1 MWNIQGL
8 NSSAFGL
15 KSLNTEF
22 QKSIKEMDI
31 IILQETWS
39 RADAITHCPPN
50 YRETILPSQKLSTVR
65 QGRDSGGQIIWY
77 KSKFHNHINTVK
89 QGICFTWLKIHK
101 ELLSSRKDIF
111 LCAIYI
117 PPSESPYY
125 SEDMFSTLEEETN
138 HFQAQGNVLICG
150 DLYARTGLQPDFT
163 DTQGSKYINN
173 KLTVINNT
181 FSHIHRNNHDHT
193 VNKNGK
199 DLLQLCRSLGLYIIN
214 GRLRGD
220 TLGRFT
226 FCTPLGNSTVDYM
239 ITDID
244 PSSLRSFTVRE
255 LTPLSDH
262 SQITAYLKK
271 TENNINTKP
280 SKLYNIRKPY
290 RWAEN
295 CAEEYQKALSSQKIQ
310 ALIDNFLNNTYAHTN
325 EGVNLAV
332 KDINYIFEKSAKIYN
347 LKTKN
352 GQNQILKTDK
362 NWFDQ
367 TCQTIRKN
375 LRTLSNQK
383 HNDPNNAE
391 IRHFYCATLKQYKH
405 TLRTKKAQY
414 TQKQLT
420 IIEKS
425 VNTNQFWDNW
435 NNLKKTDHEELPIQ
449 NGEIWESHFQT
460 LFNKVQTDTNCEQ
473 NQTINQVEKLE
484 LTIKDNQNPLDFPI
498 TDKELKEKIK
508 NLQLQKASGP
518 NGILNEMIK
527 HTSSKL
533 QLAVLKLF
541 NVILRVG
548 YFPDIW
554 NQGLITPIFKNGDKF
569 DPNNYRGICVS
580 SNLGKLFCSI
590 INARLLDFITTHNV
604 LSRSQI
610 GFLPNY
616 RTSDHI
622 YTLHTLIEQHVHQ
635 DKGKIYEC
643 FIDFK
648 KSV

>member
-1 MWNIQGL
+1 MTLSISMWNIQGL

-50 YRETILPSQKLSTVR
+50 YREIILPSQKLSTVR
-65 QGRDSGGQIIWY
+65 QGRDSVGQIIWY

-89 QGICFTWLKIHK
+89 QGKYYTWLKIHK

-125 SEDMFSTLEEETN
+125 SKDMFSTLEEETN

-150 DLYARTGLQPDFT
+150 DLNARTGLQPDFT
-163 DTQGSKYINN
+163 DTQGNKYINN

-181 FSHIHRNNHDHT
+181 FSHIHRYNHDHT

-226 FCTPLGNSTVDYM
+226 FCSPLGNSTVDYM

-295 CAEEYQKALSSQKIQ
+295 SAEEYQKALSSQRIQ
-310 ALIDNFLNNTYAHTN
+310 ALIDNFLNNTYTHTN

-332 KDINYIFEKSAKIYN
+332 KDINYIFEKSAKLSK

-352 GQNQILKTDK
+352 GQKQILKMTK
-362 NWFDQ
+362 IGL
-367 TCQTIRKN
+367 IR
-375 LRTLSNQK
+375 
-383 HNDPNNAE
+383 PA
-391 IRHFYCATLKQYKH
+391 
-405 TLRTKKAQY
+405 
-414 TQKQLT
+414 
-420 IIEKS
+420 
-425 VNTNQFWDNW
+425 
-435 NNLKKTDHEELPIQ
+435 
-449 NGEIWESHFQT
+449 
-460 LFNKVQTDTNCEQ
+460 
-473 NQTINQVEKLE
+473 
-484 LTIKDNQNPLDFPI
+484 
-498 TDKELKEKIK
+498 
-508 NLQLQKASGP
+508 
-518 NGILNEMIK
+518 
-527 HTSSKL
+527 
-533 QLAVLKLF
+533 KLF
-541 NVILRVG
+541 AK
-548 YFPDIW
+548 
-554 NQGLITPIFKNGDKF
+554 T
-569 DPNNYRGICVS
+569 
-580 SNLGKLFCSI
+580 
-590 INARLLDFITTHNV
+590 
-604 LSRSQI
+604 
-610 GFLPNY
+610 
-616 RTSDHI
+616 
-622 YTLHTLIEQHVHQ
+622 
-635 DKGKIYEC
+635 
-643 FIDFK
+643 
-648 KSV
+648 

>member
-1 MWNIQGL
+1 MTLLISMWNIQGL
-8 NSSAFGL
+8 NSSAFGQ

-22 QKSIKEMDI
+22 QKSINEMDI
-31 IILQETWS
+31 IIPQETWS
-39 RADAITHCPPN
+39 RADATTHCPPN
-50 YRETILPSQKLSTVR
+50 YKEIILPSQKLSTVR
-65 QGRDSGGQIIWY
+65 QGRDTGGQIIWY

-89 QGICFTWLKIHK
+89 QGKCYTWLKIHK
-101 ELLSSRKDIF
+101 ELLSSRKYIF

-125 SEDMFSTLEEETN
+125 SEDIFSTLEEETS

-150 DLYARTGLQPDFT
+150 DLSARTGLQADFT

-220 TLGRFT
+220 TLGSFT
-226 FCTPLGNSTVDYM
+226 FCSPLGNSTVDYM

-262 SQITAYLKK
+262 SQITAYLKM
-271 TENNINTKP
+271 P

-290 RWAEN
+290 RWGEN
-295 CAEEYQKALSSQKIQ
+295 SAEEYQKALSSQKIQ
-310 ALIDNFLNNTYAHTN
+310 ALIHNFLNNTYAHTN

-332 KDINYIFEKSAKIYN
+332 KDINYIFEKSARLSK

-352 GQNQILKTDK
+352 GQNQILKNDK

-375 LRTLSNQK
+375 LNTFSNQK

-391 IRHFYCATLKQYKH
+391 ICHLYCATLKQYKH

-435 NNLKKTDHEELPIQ
+435 NNLKKIDHEELPIQ
-449 NGEIWESHFQT
+449 NGEICESNF
-460 LFNKVQTDTNCEQ
+460 
-473 NQTINQVEKLE
+473 QTINQLEKLE
-484 LTIKDNQNPLDFPI
+484 L
-498 TDKELKEKIK
+498 
-508 NLQLQKASGP
+508 
-518 NGILNEMIK
+518 
-527 HTSSKL
+527 
-533 QLAVLKLF
+533 
-541 NVILRVG
+541 
-548 YFPDIW
+548 
-554 NQGLITPIFKNGDKF
+554 
-569 DPNNYRGICVS
+569 
-580 SNLGKLFCSI
+580 
-590 INARLLDFITTHNV
+590 
-604 LSRSQI
+604 
-610 GFLPNY
+610 
-616 RTSDHI
+616 
-622 YTLHTLIEQHVHQ
+622 
-635 DKGKIYEC
+635 
-643 FIDFK
+643 
-648 KSV
+648 

>member
-1 MWNIQGL
+1 MTLSISMWNIQGL

-50 YRETILPSQKLSTVR
+50 YREIILPSQKLSTVR

-89 QGICFTWLKIHK
+89 QGKYYTWLKIHK

-150 DLYARTGLQPDFT
+150 DLNARTGLQPDFT

-181 FSHIHRNNHDHT
+181 FSHIHRNNHDH
-193 VNKNGK
+193 
-199 DLLQLCRSLGLYIIN
+199 
-214 GRLRGD
+214 
-220 TLGRFT
+220 
-226 FCTPLGNSTVDYM
+226 
-239 ITDID
+239 
-244 PSSLRSFTVRE
+244 
-255 LTPLSDH
+255 
-262 SQITAYLKK
+262 
-271 TENNINTKP
+271 
-280 SKLYNIRKPY
+280 
-290 RWAEN
+290 
-295 CAEEYQKALSSQKIQ
+295 
-310 ALIDNFLNNTYAHTN
+310 
-325 EGVNLAV
+325 
-332 KDINYIFEKSAKIYN
+332 
-347 LKTKN
+347 
-352 GQNQILKTDK
+352 
-362 NWFDQ
+362 
-367 TCQTIRKN
+367 
-375 LRTLSNQK
+375 
-383 HNDPNNAE
+383 DPNNAE
-391 IRHFYCATLKQYKH
+391 IRHLYCATLKQYKH

-425 VNTNQFWDNW
+425 VNTNQFWDTW

-449 NGEIWESHFQT
+449 NGEIWENHFQT

-473 NQTINQVEKLE
+473 NQTINQLEKLE

-498 TDKELKEKIK
+498 TDKELKDKIK

-518 NGILNEMIK
+518 DGILNEMIK

-580 SNLGKLFCSI
+580 SKLGKLFCSI
-590 INARLLDFITTHNV
+590 INA
-604 LSRSQI
+604 
-610 GFLPNY
+610 
-616 RTSDHI
+616 
-622 YTLHTLIEQHVHQ
+622 
-635 DKGKIYEC
+635 
-643 FIDFK
+643 
-648 KSV
+648 